1 MPGATDGRRRPDR
14 EPRAGVEPAGTVG
27 GVEATYTVSD
37 INRVIARAIGR
48 ALPDPVWVSGEI
60 RNLSRAASG
69 HVYFSLVDAD
79 APGAVAQLP
88 VVLFVA
94 DKEAVNRALKRV
106 SAGRIEDGMQVRIR
120 GMVNHQ
126 AGRGLVQL
134 RMQWIDTE
142 YTLGRLAADRR
153 ALLERLSA
161 DGLLDAQTQLAMP
174 VAPHRIGV
182 VTSLRSAAHAD
193 FVDELRRSG
202 FGFVVLESHAAV
214 QGAGAAASIAAAL
227 AALRLHRPDLVAVIR
242 GGGSQTDLAVFDSEV
257 VARAVATAPFP
268 VITGIG
274 HEIDDTVTD
283 RVAARS
289 TKTPTACS
297 QAIVAMVRVF
307 TERVADA
314 DARVRR
320 AAERTGLRAGAK
332 LDARA
337 HRLRAV
343 MTARFAAHHMSLHR
357 AAARLG
363 WAPLVTLRHQVGR
376 VATARKAVAMAATG
390 RIDAATG
397 SIAAA
402 SSRLRLIAP
411 RVVSDQHRRVAT
423 LETLTKVHDPDR
435 ILARGWSVTR
445 TAAGTLVRSPAEV
458 AAGDRLI
465 TTTAGGGID
474 SVVEGPQA

>member
-1 MPGATDGRRRPDR
+1 M
-14 EPRAGVEPAGTVG
+14 
-27 GVEATYTVSD
+27 EATYTVTE
-37 INRVIARAIGR
+37 INRVITRAIGR
-48 ALPDPVWVSGEI
+48 ALPDSVWVSGEI

-69 HVYFSLVDAD
+69 HVYFSLVDA
-79 APGAVAQLP
+79 GAVGAAQLP
-88 VVLFVA
+88 VVLFST
-94 DKEAVNRALKRV
+94 DRQAVNRALVRV

-120 GMVNHQ
+120 GVVSYQ
-126 AGRGLVQL
+126 SGRGLVQL

-161 DGLLDAQTQLAMP
+161 DGLLDAQIQLELP

-202 FGFVVLESHAAV
+202 FGFMVLESHAAV
-214 QGAGAAASIAAAL
+214 QGAGAADSIVAAL
-227 AALRLHRPDLVAVIR
+227 AALRSHRPDLVAVIR
-242 GGGSQTDLAVFDSEV
+242 GGGAQTDLAVFDSEP

-283 RVAARS
+283 RVAAHS
-289 TKTPTACS
+289 TKTPTACA
-297 QAIVAMVRVF
+297 QLVVGMVRDF
-307 TERVADA
+307 AERFAAADA
-314 DARVRR
+314 GVRR
-320 AAERTGLRAGAK
+320 AAERTGLRARAR

-343 MTARFAAHHMSLHR
+343 ATARFAAHQMSLHR
-357 AAARLG
+357 AATRLG
-363 WAPLVTLRHQVGR
+363 RAPLVTLRHQASR
-376 VATARKAVAMAATG
+376 VATARKAVAVVASG
-390 RIDAATG
+390 RIDTAAGNVAT
-397 SIAAA
+397 A

-411 RVVSDQHRRVAT
+411 RVVSEQRRRVAT

-445 TAAGTLVRSPAEV
+445 TASGTLVRSPAEV
-458 AAGDRLI
+458 AAGDRLV
-465 TTTAGGGID
+465 TTTAGGDVD
-474 SVVEGPQA
+474 SVVEGRQA